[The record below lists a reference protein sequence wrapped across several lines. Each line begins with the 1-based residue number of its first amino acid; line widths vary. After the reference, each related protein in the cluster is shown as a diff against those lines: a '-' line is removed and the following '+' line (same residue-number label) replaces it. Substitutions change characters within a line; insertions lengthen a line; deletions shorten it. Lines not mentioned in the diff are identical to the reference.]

1 MYPVPPCP
9 RPLCA
14 VVQSRLARRPH
25 FRRRLTAAVAAVPW
39 TEEPTP
45 HAMAS
50 ESAGPAE
57 LGFVEAAP
65 SWRLRSEQFPSK
77 VGGRP
82 AWLSAAGL
90 PGPPEL
96 ACPLCG
102 RPMAFLLQVYAP
114 LPGRADAFHRC
125 LFLFCCRTPPCCCG
139 LRGERLRPLLRVG
152 SRKPPGLPRT
162 PLASPTRHPA
172 GFSPQE
178 TARAPPYP
186 AGLSPPEPPSTC
198 RGRGVPRARPL
209 LAASLLVS

>member
-1 MYPVPPCP
+1 
-9 RPLCA
+9 
-14 VVQSRLARRPH
+14 
-25 FRRRLTAAVAAVPW
+25 
-39 TEEPTP
+39 
-45 HAMAS
+45 MAS
-50 ESAGPAE
+50 PSAGPAE
-57 LGFVEAAP
+57 LGFVEAVP

-139 LRGERLRPLLRVG
+139 LRGERPRPLLRVG
-152 SRKPPGLPRT
+152 PRKPPVLPRTPPASPVRKPPGLLRT
-162 PLASPTRHPA
+162 PPAS
-172 GFSPQE
+172 SPQN
-178 TARAPPYP
+178 P
-186 AGLSPPEPPSTC
+186 ASTC
-198 RGRGVPRARPL
+198 GGGAVPRARSL
-209 LAASLLVS
+209 LAASLLVNY